1 MEFEMKQATF
11 ASMIYESKKKE
22 TRREKFLREMNRA
35 IPWARLVSLIEPH
48 YPKTGNGRRPMP
60 LEQMLRIYFMQ
71 QWYSL
76 SDPAMEDS
84 LYDIE
89 SMRRFANIE
98 LGEDPVPDET
108 TILNFRRL
116 LELHQLTTE
125 LLENVNEFLEERGL
139 LLRGGSIVDASI
151 VSAPSSTKN
160 REKKRDSEMSSTCKG
175 NKWYF
180 GMKVHVGVDATSG
193 LVHTVEVT
201 TAKDHDVTMLPNL
214 VRKDD
219 QAVFGD
225 KGYFS
230 DDLKHATRED
240 GVYWGVLEKR
250 KRGKGLSSSQKKRN
264 KKHASI
270 RAKVEH
276 CFRIIKCQFGY
287 VKTCYRGL
295 EKNAM
300 QIYSLVALGNLYQV
314 RHQLAKT

>member
-1 MEFEMKQATF
+1 MKQTTF
-11 ASMIYESKKKE
+11 ASMVYENKKKE
-22 TRREKFLREMNRA
+22 TRREKFLREMNRT
-35 IPWARLVSLIEPH
+35 IPWDRLVSLIEPY
-48 YPKTGNGRRPMP
+48 YPKSGNGRRPMP

-98 LGEDPVPDET
+98 LGKDPVPDET
-108 TILNFRRL
+108 TILHFRRL
-116 LELHQLTTE
+116 LEQHQLTAK
-125 LLENVNEFLEERGL
+125 LLEDVNEFLKERGM

-151 VSAPSSTKN
+151 ISAPSSTKN
-160 REKKRDSEMSSTCKG
+160 RGKKRDPEMSSTRKG

-180 GMKVHVGVDATSG
+180 GMKVHVGVDAKSG

-201 TAKDHDVTMLPNL
+201 TAKDHDATVLPNL
-214 VRKDD
+214 VREDD

-230 DDLKHATRED
+230 DDLKREARED

-250 KRGKGLSSSQKKRN
+250 KRGKGLSSSQQKRN
-264 KKHASI
+264 RKHASV

-295 EKNAM
+295 EKNAV
-300 QIYSLVALGNLYQV
+300 QVYSLVALGNLYQV
-314 RHQLAKT
+314 RHQLANT

>member
-1 MEFEMKQATF
+1 MKQTTF
-11 ASMIYESKKKE
+11 ASMVYENKKKE

-35 IPWARLVSLIEPH
+35 IPWDRLVSLIEPY
-48 YPKTGNGRRPMP
+48 YPKSGNGRRPMP

-84 LYDIE
+84 LYDME
-89 SMRRFANIE
+89 SMRRFAKIE
-98 LGEDPVPDET
+98 MGEDPVPDET

-116 LELHQLTTE
+116 LEQHQLTAQ
-125 LLENVNEFLEERGL
+125 LLEDINAFLEDKGL
-139 LLRGGSIVDASI
+139 LLKGGSIVDASI
-151 VSAPSSTKN
+151 IPAPSSTKN
-160 REKKRDSEMSSTCKG
+160 RGKKRDPEMSSTRKG

-180 GMKVHVGVDATSG
+180 GMKVHVGVDAKSG

-201 TAKDHDVTMLPNL
+201 TAKDHDATVLPNL
-214 VRKDD
+214 VREDD

-230 DDLKHATRED
+230 DDLKREARED
-240 GVYWGVLEKR
+240 GVYWGVLDKR
-250 KRGKGLSSSQKKRN
+250 KRGKGLSSSQQKRN
-264 KKHASI
+264 RKHASI

-276 CFRIIKCQFGY
+276 CFRIMKCQFGY

-295 EKNAM
+295 EKNAV

>member
-1 MEFEMKQATF
+1 MKQITF
-11 ASMIYESKKKE
+11 ASMVYENKKKE
-22 TRREKFLREMNRA
+22 TRRERFLREMDQA
-35 IPWARLVSLIEPH
+35 IPWNRLVSLIEPY
-48 YPKTGNGRRPMP
+48 YPTAGNGRRPMP

-76 SDPAMEDS
+76 SDPAMEDA

-98 LGEDPVPDET
+98 LGGDPVPDET

-116 LELHQLTTE
+116 LEEHHLTAE
-125 LLENVNEFLEERGL
+125 LLEVVNEFLEERGL

-160 REKKRDSEMSSTCKG
+160 RQKSRDPEMSSTRKG
-175 NKWYF
+175 NRWYF
-180 GMKVHVGVDATSG
+180 GMKVHVGVDGKSG
-193 LVHTVEVT
+193 LTHTVKVT
-201 TAKDHDVTMLPNL
+201 TAKEHDVTALPNL
-214 VRKDD
+214 VREDD
-219 QAVFGD
+219 KAVFGD
-225 KGYFS
+225 KGYCG
-230 DDLKHATRED
+230 DDLKHEAREN

-264 KKHASI
+264 RKHASI

-276 CFRIIKCQFGY
+276 GFRIMKCQFGY
-287 VKTCYRGL
+287 IKTRYRGL
-295 EKNAM
+295 EKNAV

-314 RHQLAKT
+314 RHQLANT

>member
-1 MEFEMKQATF
+1 MRQVTF
-11 ASMIYESKKKE
+11 ASMVYENKKKE

-35 IPWARLVSLIEPH
+35 IPWDRLVSLIEPY
-48 YPKTGNGRRPMP
+48 YPKSGNGRRPMP

-84 LYDIE
+84 LYDME
-89 SMRRFANIE
+89 SMRRFAKIE

-116 LELHQLTTE
+116 LEQHQLTAQ
-125 LLENVNEFLEERGL
+125 LLEDINAFLGDKGL
-139 LLRGGSIVDASI
+139 LLKGGSIVDASI
-151 VSAPSSTKN
+151 IPAPSSTKN
-160 REKKRDSEMSSTCKG
+160 RGKKRNPEMSSTRKG

-180 GMKVHVGVDATSG
+180 GMKVHVGVDAKSG

-201 TAKDHDVTMLPNL
+201 TAKDHDVTVLPNL
-214 VRKDD
+214 VREDD

-230 DDLKHATRED
+230 DDLKREARED
-240 GVYWGVLEKR
+240 GIYWGVLDKR

-264 KKHASI
+264 RKHASI

-276 CFRIIKCQFGY
+276 CFRIMKCQFGY

-295 EKNAM
+295 EKNAA
-300 QIYSLVALGNLYQV
+300 QVYSLVALGNLYQV
-314 RHQLAKT
+314 RHQLADT

>member
-1 MEFEMKQATF
+1 MKQTTF
-11 ASMIYESKKKE
+11 ASMVYENKKKE

-35 IPWARLVSLIEPH
+35 IPWDRLVSLIEPY
-48 YPKTGNGRRPMP
+48 YPKSGNGRRPMP

-84 LYDIE
+84 LYDME
-89 SMRRFANIE
+89 SMRRFAKIE
-98 LGEDPVPDET
+98 MGEDPVPDET

-116 LELHQLTTE
+116 LEQHQLTAQ
-125 LLENVNEFLEERGL
+125 LLEDINAFLEDKGL
-139 LLRGGSIVDASI
+139 LLKGGSIVDASI
-151 VSAPSSTKN
+151 IPAPSSTKN
-160 REKKRDSEMSSTCKG
+160 RGKKRNPEMSSTRKG

-180 GMKVHVGVDATSG
+180 GMKVHVGVDAKSG

-201 TAKDHDVTMLPNL
+201 TAKDHDVTVLPNL
-214 VRKDD
+214 VREDD

-230 DDLKHATRED
+230 DDLKREAREY
-240 GVYWGVLEKR
+240 GVYWGVLDKR

-264 KKHASI
+264 RKHASI

-276 CFRIIKCQFGY
+276 CFRIMKCQFGY
-287 VKTCYRGL
+287 VKTCYREL
-295 EKNAM
+295 EKNAV

>member
-1 MEFEMKQATF
+1 MKQTTF
-11 ASMIYESKKKE
+11 ASMVYENKKKE

-35 IPWARLVSLIEPH
+35 IPWNRLVSLIEPY
-48 YPKTGNGRRPMP
+48 YPKAGNGRHPMP

-108 TILNFRRL
+108 TILHFRRL
-116 LELHQLTTE
+116 LEQHQLTAK
-125 LLENVNEFLEERGL
+125 LLEDVNAFLEEKGL
-139 LLRGGSIVDASI
+139 LLKGGSIVDASI
-151 VSAPSSTKN
+151 ISAPSSTKN
-160 REKKRDSEMSSTCKG
+160 RGKKRDMEMSSTKKG

-180 GMKVHVGVDATSG
+180 GMKVHVGVDAKKG

-201 TAKDHDVTMLPNL
+201 TAKNHDSTMLPNL
-214 VRKDD
+214 VREDD

-230 DDLKHATRED
+230 DDLKREARED

-250 KRGKGLSSSQKKRN
+250 KRGKGLSSSQQKRN

-287 VKTCYRGL
+287 IKTRYKGL
-295 EKNAM
+295 EKNAV
-300 QIYSLVALGNLYQV
+300 QVYSLMALGNLYQV
-314 RHQLAKT
+314 RHQLANT

>member
-1 MEFEMKQATF
+1 MKQTTF
-11 ASMIYESKKKE
+11 ASMVYENKKKE

-35 IPWARLVSLIEPH
+35 IPWDRLVSLIEPY
-48 YPKTGNGRRPMP
+48 YPKSGNGRRPMP

-84 LYDIE
+84 LYDME
-89 SMRRFANIE
+89 SMRWFAKIE
-98 LGEDPVPDET
+98 MGEDPVPDET

-116 LELHQLTTE
+116 LEQHQLTAQ
-125 LLENVNEFLEERGL
+125 LLEDINAFLEDKGL
-139 LLRGGSIVDASI
+139 LLKGGSIVDASI
-151 VSAPSSTKN
+151 IPAPSSTKN
-160 REKKRDSEMSSTCKG
+160 RGKKRNPEMSSTRKG

-180 GMKVHVGVDATSG
+180 GMKVHVGVDAKSG

-201 TAKDHDVTMLPNL
+201 TAKDHDVTVLPKL
-214 VRKDD
+214 VREDD

-230 DDLKHATRED
+230 DDLKREAREY
-240 GVYWGVLEKR
+240 GVYWGVLDKR

-264 KKHASI
+264 RKHASI

-287 VKTCYRGL
+287 VKTCYREL
-295 EKNAM
+295 EKNAV

>member
-1 MEFEMKQATF
+1 MKQTTF
-11 ASMIYESKKKE
+11 ASMVYENKKKE

-35 IPWARLVSLIEPH
+35 IPWDRLVSLLEPY
-48 YPKTGNGRRPMP
+48 YPKSGNGRRPMP

-84 LYDIE
+84 LYDME
-89 SMRRFANIE
+89 SMRRFAKIE
-98 LGEDPVPDET
+98 MGEDPVPDET

-116 LELHQLTTE
+116 LEQHQLTAQ
-125 LLENVNEFLEERGL
+125 LLEDINAFLEDKGL
-139 LLRGGSIVDASI
+139 LLKGGSIVDASI
-151 VSAPSSTKN
+151 IPAPSSTKN
-160 REKKRDSEMSSTCKG
+160 RGKKRNPEMSSTRKG

-180 GMKVHVGVDATSG
+180 GMKVHVGVDAKSG

-201 TAKDHDVTMLPNL
+201 TAKDHDVTVLPKL
-214 VRKDD
+214 VREDD

-230 DDLKHATRED
+230 DTLKHDAREG
-240 GVYWGVLEKR
+240 GVYWGVLDKR

-264 KKHASI
+264 RKHASI

-287 VKTCYRGL
+287 VKTCYREL
-295 EKNAM
+295 EKNTV
-300 QIYSLVALGNLYQV
+300 QIYSLVALTNLYQV

>member
-1 MEFEMKQATF
+1 MRQVTF
-11 ASMIYESKKKE
+11 ASMVYENKKKE

-35 IPWARLVSLIEPH
+35 IPWDRLVSLIEPY
-48 YPKTGNGRRPMP
+48 YPKSGNGRRPMP

-84 LYDIE
+84 LYDME
-89 SMRRFANIE
+89 SMRRFAKIE

-116 LELHQLTTE
+116 LEQHQLTAQ
-125 LLENVNEFLEERGL
+125 LLEDINAFLGDKGL
-139 LLRGGSIVDASI
+139 LLKGGSIVDASI
-151 VSAPSSTKN
+151 IPAPSSTKN
-160 REKKRDSEMSSTCKG
+160 RGKKRNPEMSSTRKG

-180 GMKVHVGVDATSG
+180 GMKVHVGVDAKSG

-201 TAKDHDVTMLPNL
+201 TAKDHDVTVLPNL
-214 VRKDD
+214 VREDD
-219 QAVFGD
+219 RAVFGD
-225 KGYFS
+225 KGYFN
-230 DDLKHATRED
+230 DDLKREARED
-240 GVYWGVLEKR
+240 GIYWGVLDKR

-264 KKHASI
+264 RKHASI

-276 CFRIIKCQFGY
+276 CFRIMKCQFGY

-295 EKNAM
+295 EKNAA
-300 QIYSLVALGNLYQV
+300 QVYSLVALGNLYQV
-314 RHQLAKT
+314 RHQLADT

>member
-1 MEFEMKQATF
+1 MKQTTF
-11 ASMIYESKKKE
+11 ASMVYENKKKE

-35 IPWARLVSLIEPH
+35 IPWDRLVSLIEPY
-48 YPKTGNGRRPMP
+48 YPKSGNGRRPMP

-84 LYDIE
+84 LYDME
-89 SMRRFANIE
+89 SMRRFAKIE
-98 LGEDPVPDET
+98 MGEDPVPDET

-116 LELHQLTTE
+116 LEQHQLTAQ
-125 LLENVNEFLEERGL
+125 LLEDINAFLEDKGL
-139 LLRGGSIVDASI
+139 LLKGGSIVDASI
-151 VSAPSSTKN
+151 IPAPSSTKN
-160 REKKRDSEMSSTCKG
+160 RGKKRNPEMSSTRKG

-180 GMKVHVGVDATSG
+180 GMKVHVGVDAKSG

-201 TAKDHDVTMLPNL
+201 TAKDHDVTVLPNL
-214 VRKDD
+214 VREDD

-230 DDLKHATRED
+230 DDLKREAREY
-240 GVYWGVLEKR
+240 GVYWGVLDKR

-264 KKHASI
+264 RKHASI

-287 VKTCYRGL
+287 VKTCYREL
-295 EKNAM
+295 EKNAV